1 MKKNQLLVLLLVSTT
16 ALFADTDFRKLS
28 LEASAGFSIPTIA
41 YQTRYQSNFR
51 TLDNKKVAIRY
62 MLNPKMGVRLEY
74 VSDKFYNKP
83 SGSKGCTMRRY
94 GAEFIGNISEYVP
107 KLNFMP
113 KLTFI
118 GHAGLGYSTLLS
130 FQEIDRERIGSIT
143 LGVTPTYKIS
153 PSFSVFADYTFVLN
167 TYQHHFYT
175 GNVVNEQYNPIVGAH
190 SNLTLGVS
198 YSFLK

>member
-1 MKKNQLLVLLLVSTT
+1 MKKNQLLVLLLLCTT

-28 LEASAGFSIPTIA
+28 IEASTGYSIPTIA

-51 TLDNKKVAIRY
+51 TFENKKLAIRY
-62 MLNPKMGVRLEY
+62 MFNPKAGLRLEY
-74 VSDKFYNKP
+74 VSDKFQNKP
-83 SGSKGCTMRRY
+83 NGFKGCTMKRY
-94 GAEFIGNISEYVP
+94 GAEFIANLSEYVP
-107 KLNFMP
+107 KLNFSP
-113 KLTFI
+113 KLNFL

-143 LGVTPTYKIS
+143 LGIS
-153 PSFSVFADYTFVLN
+153 PMYKLSSNFSVFADYTFVLN

-175 GNVVNEQYNPIVGAH
+175 GNVVNEQYIPIVGAH